1 MSASRLPVVLVLIG
15 IASVQL
21 GAGFAKS
28 LFDDVSPTTIV
39 WLRLFTSAVVLVA
52 WVRPS
57 LRGRSRSDWA
67 VVVAFGV
74 ALGTMNW
81 AIYQAFSRI
90 PLGIAVTIEFVG
102 PLVLAVVGSRRARDL
117 VWIGLAGLGVLLL
130 GFERGD
136 LTVAGVLFA
145 LLAGAAWAAYILMSA
160 RTGQHWPG
168 LQGLAVASVVALVL
182 LSPLALGGH
191 AGDLG
196 DAHIWAVGAAVGV
209 LSSVIP
215 YSCELVALRSLA
227 PSVFGVLMSLEPAAA
242 ALAGWA
248 VLGELLTPVQWLALL
263 CVVVASVGMTR
274 SARTPV
280 PVVD

>member
-1 MSASRLPVVLVLIG
+1 MSTSRFPVVLVLVG

-21 GAGFAKS
+21 GAGLAKS
-28 LFDDVSPTTIV
+28 LFDEVSPTTIV

-102 PLVLAVVGSRRARDL
+102 PLVLAVAGSRRARDL

-160 RTGQHWPG
+160 RTGQRWAG
-168 LQGLAVASVVALVL
+168 LEGLAVASVVALLL
-182 LSPLALGGH
+182 LSPLALGAH

-196 DAHIWAVGAAVGV
+196 DAHIWVVGTAVGV

-248 VLGELLTPVQWLALL
+248 VVGELLTPVQWVALL